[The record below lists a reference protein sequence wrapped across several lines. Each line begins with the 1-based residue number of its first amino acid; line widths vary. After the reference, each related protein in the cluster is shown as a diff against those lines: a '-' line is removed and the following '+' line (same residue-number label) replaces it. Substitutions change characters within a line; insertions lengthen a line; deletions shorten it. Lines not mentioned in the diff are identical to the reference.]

1 MDDRISTALSAP
13 YHRVFTREDDGG
25 YSALVIELPGVN
37 ASGVSI
43 EEANQDL
50 ENAIESW
57 VELELERGHPIPD
70 PIALEGYSG
79 RMQVRIPPS
88 LHQRAQLVAHLEG
101 VSLNRLISEGIAL
114 VVGERSVSLPR
125 PEAPGRDAS
134 RKSQAR
140 AIER

>member
-1 MDDRISTALSAP
+1 MDDRVTGALTAP

-25 YSALVIELPGVN
+25 YSAFVVELPGVN
-37 ASGVSI
+37 AAGASI
-43 EEANQDL
+43 EEANVDL

-57 VELELERGHPIPD
+57 VELELERGHDIPE
-70 PIALEGYSG
+70 PLALEGYSG

-114 VVGERSVSLPR
+114 VVGERAELLRRPR
-125 PEAPGRDAS
+125 D
-134 RKSQAR
+134 
-140 AIER
+140 